1 MKIFNTIIII
11 FFMATPLVDF
21 AQSQSVCYNTVSF
34 CDTKRKEGFTKNM
47 QSLSGAFEQ
56 GDTSVVQIIV
66 YKSMEYRVSV
76 CSPSNSELDGKI
88 QFKISED
95 INRGFWKENT
105 IEVDSTYENENFEEV
120 TVKVPKTQRKRVY
133 ETIEELRYDNADDEM
148 SQDFVFRSD
157 KTRKLKV
164 KVYIPD
170 SESEEMSSGLS
181 GSSYSCIGILIEHQP
196 GVVTGFRR

>member
-1 MKIFNTIIII
+1 
-11 FFMATPLVDF
+11 MATPLVDF

>member
-1 MKIFNTIIII
+1 
-11 FFMATPLVDF
+11 MATPLVDY